1 MKRLDLRLPVG
12 PSSGGIVGLTKLNYP
27 DKAVASFF
35 KPASQKPP
43 DQLIWKIFKES
54 LIMGRYEP
62 SGAPSNVPQDVNDSE
77 DIRSIKIAAFD
88 LDDTLITANSGN
100 KWARHANSWK
110 WWDGSVPARLKQ
122 LYSEG
127 YLVIIMSN
135 QGNVIPKAESKS
147 LANLKAC
154 ISSVLRQ
161 LDLPI
166 HFYAATIQDRYRK
179 PRTGMWEKLLD
190 DLQLYGAVDMDNSF
204 YVGDA
209 GGREKTETRPK
220 DHSNCD
226 R

>member
-1 MKRLDLRLPVG
+1 
-12 PSSGGIVGLTKLNYP
+12 LTKLNYP

-35 KPASQKPP
+35 KPTSQKPP
-43 DQLIWKIFKES
+43 DQVIWKIFKES
-54 LIMGRYEP
+54 LITARYEP
-62 SGAPSNVPQDVNDSE
+62 SNGPLSNVPQTLNGSTDSQ
-77 DIRSIKIAAFD
+77 SIKIAAFD

-122 LYSEG
+122 LYSDG
-127 YLVIIMSN
+127 YIVIIMSN
-135 QGNVIPKAESKS
+135 QGNVIPKADSKS

-154 ISSVLRQ
+154 ITSVLQQ

-179 PRTGMWEKLLD
+179 PRTGMWQKFLD
-190 DLQLYGAVDMDNSF
+190 DLQLYDTIDMDNSF

-209 GGREKTETRPK
+209 GGREKTETTPK